1 MGEEGEAGK
10 DGEDLM
16 ANNSQPVDPD
26 NAYYNDPNRP
36 MASGDVASPS
46 SYRPDQ
52 TPQSDRPLDK
62 SA

>member
-36 MASGDVASPS
+36 MASGDVASP
-46 SYRPDQ
+46 
-52 TPQSDRPLDK
+52 DRGTSKGKDDWLLDK